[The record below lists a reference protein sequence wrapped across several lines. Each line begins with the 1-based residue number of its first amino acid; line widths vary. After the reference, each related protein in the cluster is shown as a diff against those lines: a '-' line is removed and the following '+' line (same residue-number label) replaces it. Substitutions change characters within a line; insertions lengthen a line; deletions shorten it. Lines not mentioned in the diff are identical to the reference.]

1 MTVRFD
7 PTQKVEEVQAALRS
21 AAEAA
26 WGARALPEIESALEL
41 SARALWRISQE
52 PLDPTDVEP

>member
-7 PTQKVEEVQAALRS
+7 PTQSVEDVQAALRS

-26 WGARALPEIESALEL
+26 WGSGALPEIEPALEI

-52 PLDPTDVEP
+52 PLEPTDVEP